1 MMYEDL
7 VADFAKRTRAN
18 LETLRGI
25 QIKNDPKLR
34 VFEVTQLI
42 NSMLG
47 LLVFP
52 QQRYVDQIPEI
63 PLAELVS
70 KGWPIPSVV
79 GNYPN
84 PENLQKLV
92 RLLRNA
98 ISHFNIEFLSASGG
112 EITGLRVWNT
122 EPRPPHAITWK
133 AELSVE
139 DLEKITNKFIALLLK
154 EDE

>member
-70 KGWPIPSVV
+70 KDGRFRAWWGITPTLKICKSWF
-79 GNYPN
+79 GCL
-84 PENLQKLV
+84 EMLFLT
-92 RLLRNA
+92 
-98 ISHFNIEFLSASGG
+98 FNIEFLSASGG
-112 EITGLRVWNT
+112 E
-122 EPRPPHAITWK
+122 
-133 AELSVE
+133 
-139 DLEKITNKFIALLLK
+139 
-154 EDE
+154 